1 MQIKCLS
8 KKREIP
14 MEYKENDNGSHRIKS
29 ISLKLMQRLGIL
41 LNKNLLLTANYKTGR
56 CNYTADYH
64 TIKKYI
70 SLRVFPRLLLMD
82 YIVLEF

>member
-1 MQIKCLS
+1 MK
-8 KKREIP
+8 
-14 MEYKENDNGSHRIKS
+14 YKENDNGSHRIKR
-29 ISLKLMQRLGIL
+29 ILLELMQRLGII
-41 LNKNLLLTANYKTGR
+41 LNKNLLLTAYNILGL

-70 SLRVFPRLLLMD
+70 SLRVFPRPLLMD